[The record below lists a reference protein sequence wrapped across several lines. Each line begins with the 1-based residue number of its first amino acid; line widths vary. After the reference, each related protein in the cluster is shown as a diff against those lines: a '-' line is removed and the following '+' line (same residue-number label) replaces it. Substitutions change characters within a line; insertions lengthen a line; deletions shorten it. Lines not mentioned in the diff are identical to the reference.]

1 MNLKLT
7 IPAAMA
13 ALMIASTSASA
24 AELITNGDFANGT
37 YAGWTLTGTAA
48 DGGTTKVIS
57 LDGGAFG
64 EVVPNDP
71 NVPNSNYGL
80 YFYSDI
86 PLGVGA
92 SQTFNVATAGT
103 YKVSFD
109 YYIPNNGIFNP
120 EDADLSA
127 SVNSTNFAN
136 FDADVLGN
144 DNRTWRTASTTET
157 LQAGSNTFSFGLS
170 VPANVANGR
179 LCRFQRLGR
188 GRAGACNL
196 GHDAGRLRWSWRSP
210 ADGSSP
216 AVGVDRRLISSPHL
230 VYSGERQGLISG

>member
-170 VPANVANGR
+170 VPANVANGVQTGKAYAADFVVSNVSVAGVPEPATWVMMLAGFGGLGAVLR
-179 LCRFQRLGR
+179 MGRRQRL
-188 GRAGACNL
+188 ASIA
-196 GHDAGRLRWSWRSP
+196 A
-210 ADGSSP
+210 
-216 AVGVDRRLISSPHL
+216 
-230 VYSGERQGLISG
+230 